1 MRQEAT
7 VRLNLSQLMN
17 ANDRRH
23 WRQELRMKADLV
35 AFGRLALGRGMKP
48 MRDQIRVTFEFR
60 FPDRRRRD
68 RLNWAPTCKHL
79 LDGIVQQGVLTDDS
93 DLFVDGPYI
102 VIRDELSGQPGF
114 VLVKVIL
121 LDARRA
127 RLADAEA
134 VIMREREIAD
144 REKARKQAE
153 KAEARRAKAAESRTS
168 GGQFGPRVCQT
179 SDTSARL

>member
-7 VRLNLSQLMN
+7 VRLHQSQLMN

-48 MRDQIRVTFEFR
+48 MRDQVRVTFEFR
-60 FPDRRRRD
+60 FPTKRNRD

-114 VLVKVIL
+114 VLVKVVL

-127 RLADAEA
+127 RLAEAEA
-134 VIMREREIAD
+134 EILRERDKVDAA
-144 REKARKQAE
+144 KALA
-153 KAEARRAKAAESRTS
+153 KAEA
-168 GGQFGPRVCQT
+168 
-179 SDTSARL
+179 ARQRKR